1 MDHDPRLDQ
10 PLAEEP
16 TNFPSSQPQM
26 RSVRQTKFFSAPPYV
41 LETTSESTL
50 ATSQSRKAPAAA
62 GSAYT
67 SGTSAKSLLSP
78 GSAFT
83 SGTATRQLAS
93 SGSVFSSGAGAPPKT
108 RGLGR
113 EYPAIGRSFEGESY
127 STPVSSFEGES
138 YSTPVYN
145 FEGEGYTTPM
155 CGGVA
160 SVNATKPLRLIH
172 VGPCFM
178 NGGVEQQTLSL
189 AKFLDPRRIDFVKC
203 LVTNP
208 EHLCP
213 RAVAAMP
220 VPVEYCAPTDLHLAA
235 DECDV
240 MLLWG
245 DGFNEWLKPARPP
258 LCVFVAHG
266 ESWWTA
272 QTLAESGHVIDHAIA
287 VSQRVREQVC
297 DGVPATTILNGVDAS
312 HLGQTCSRESVRAR
326 LGFAP
331 QDFVLGS
338 VGRFSEE
345 KRMPLLIEAVA
356 RLPREFKLM
365 LVGHG
370 ARRNELLDHANE
382 RIPGR
387 FAFVSAVDYLGDYYR
402 AMDAFGLVSQHEGFG
417 LVIAE
422 ALLCERPV
430 IATDIGCVPE
440 IICDRVNGLVV
451 DPTPGAIA
459 DAVRMLQQHPHW
471 ARGLATEGRIVADEK
486 LHARRM
492 AREYEQL
499 LWQLWNEKV
508 GTGAGDA

>member
-1 MDHDPRLDQ
+1 
-10 PLAEEP
+10 
-16 TNFPSSQPQM
+16 M
-26 RSVRQTKFFSAPPYV
+26 RPVRQTRFFSAPPYA
-41 LETTSESTL
+41 LETTDESEP
-50 ATSQSRKAPAAA
+50 AAREFRKAPAAA
-62 GSAYT
+62 GSAFT
-67 SGTSAKSLLSP
+67 SGTASRQMQGS

-83 SGTATRQLAS
+83 SGTASRKLAS
-93 SGSVFSSGAGAPPKT
+93 SGSAFSSGAAPPPKGH
-108 RGLGR
+108 GLSR
-113 EYPAIGRSFEGESY
+113 EYPGIGRGFEGESY
-127 STPVSSFEGES
+127 STPIRG
-138 YSTPVYN
+138 P
-145 FEGEGYTTPM
+145 
-155 CGGVA
+155 VA
-160 SVNATKPLRLIH
+160 SINATKPLRLIH

-189 AKFLDPRRIDFVKC
+189 AKFFDPRRIDFVKC

-208 EHLCP
+208 EHLSA
-213 RAVAAMP
+213 RAIATMP
-220 VPVEYCAPTDLHLAA
+220 VPVEHCAPSDLHLAA

-245 DGFNEWLKPARPP
+245 DGFNEWLEPARPA

-272 QTLAESGHVIDHAIA
+272 QTLRESDRVVDHAIA
-287 VSQRVREQVC
+287 VSQRVQDQVC
-297 DGVPATTILNGVDAS
+297 DGVPSTTILNGVDAS
-312 HLGQTCSRESVRAR
+312 HLGHTCSRESVRER
-326 LGFAP
+326 LGFVP

-338 VGRFSEE
+338 VGRFSVE

-356 RLPREFKLM
+356 RLPREFKLL

-402 AMDAFGLVSQHEGFG
+402 AMDAFSLVSEHEGFG

-430 IATDIGCVPE
+430 IATNVGCVPE
-440 IICDRVNGLVV
+440 IIRDRVNGLVV
-451 DPTPGAIA
+451 DPTPDAIA
-459 DAVRMLQQHPHW
+459 DAARLLQQYPHW
-471 ARGLATEGRIVADEK
+471 ARGLAAEGRAVADEK
-486 LHARRM
+486 LHAARM

-499 LWQLWNEKV
+499 LWRLWCAKGGV
-508 GTGAGDA
+508 GAEEV